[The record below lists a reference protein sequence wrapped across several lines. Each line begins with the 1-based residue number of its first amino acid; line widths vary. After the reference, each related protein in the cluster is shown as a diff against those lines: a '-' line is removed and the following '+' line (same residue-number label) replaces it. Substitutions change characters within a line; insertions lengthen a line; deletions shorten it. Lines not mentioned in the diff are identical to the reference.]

1 MNSATYHRGV
11 LLDAAVFVVALGL
24 LVFGPLGSAK
34 AQLLKA
40 SGPLPSFEVATIK
53 PSQSAADLYG
63 FRLAEERLMAGDI
76 PLARLIRFAYNVK
89 SDSQIENMPS
99 WAGAEKFDIDAKI
112 ADAQFEKMKDL
123 PPDRRFEQ
131 YQLMLQSLLA
141 DRFKLRIST
150 RMKELPVYAL
160 VVVKGGPKLTP
171 AEVSRDP
178 AKQRYGE
185 MAIRSKGEMNAS
197 AVSMARLAQALA
209 GCPRR
214 ATAW

>member
-1 MNSATYHRGV
+1 MNSAKYDRRA
-11 LLDAAVFVVALGL
+11 LQSAAVLVVVVGQ

-34 AQLLKA
+34 AQLLEA

-53 PSQSAADLYG
+53 PSRSAADPYS
-63 FRLAEERLMAGDI
+63 FRLAEERLMGRDV

-89 SDSQIENMPS
+89 SDSQIENVPA
-99 WAGAEKFDIDAKI
+99 WAGGEKFDIDAKI
-112 ADAQFEKMKDL
+112 ADAQFEKMKNL

-160 VVVKGGPKLTP
+160 VVVKGGPKLSP
-171 AEVSRDP
+171 AEVSQDP
-178 AKQRYGE
+178 GK
-185 MAIRSKGEMNAS
+185 
-197 AVSMARLAQALA
+197 
-209 GCPRR
+209 
-214 ATAW
+214 